1 MCFISKPLDSI
12 LTHKYL
18 WLSQPVIESL
28 SNYKGTCKHIIV
40 FIYYNFYKKIFV
52 DLTPRS
58 NKNILQN
65 KFVNT
70 VDILCKP
77 NF

>member
-1 MCFISKPLDSI
+1 M
-12 LTHKYL
+12 T
-18 WLSQPVIESL
+18 E
-28 SNYKGTCKHIIV
+28 YKLPMKTCKHIIV